1 MIIVSVSEQMLYQR
15 RKTGV
20 WYAYPVSTA
29 SNGVGNLSGS
39 LQTPLGRHRI
49 AEKIGHGLPPLTAF
63 RARQPF
69 CIYNQSKKRL
79 PPLPW
84 MAGKRDSVCEAC
96 ETRTFRMAHK
106 QKSWKIF
113 ADQTNDWI
121 LTRILWLSGC
131 ETGKNR
137 RGKVDS
143 YRRYIYIHGTH
154 EEAKIGSP
162 ASHGCIRMGNEDM
175 LDLFD
180 HAATGESVRI
190 QLKSFTR

>member
-1 MIIVSVSEQMLYQR
+1 MVRDSYTHAMIIVSVSEQMLYHR

-29 SNGVGNLSGS
+29 SKGVGNLSGS

-63 RARQPF
+63 RAREPF
-69 CIYNQSKKRL
+69 CIYDPQSDDPKK
-79 PPLPW
+79 
-84 MAGKRDSVCEAC
+84 
-96 ETRTFRMAHK
+96 
-106 QKSWKIF
+106 
-113 ADQTNDWI
+113 DWI

-137 RGKVDS
+137 RGKVDT

-154 EEAKIGSP
+154 EEAKIGTP
-162 ASHGCIRMGNEDM
+162 ASHGCIRMNNEDM
-175 LDLFD
+175 LELFENSY
-180 HAATGESVRI
+180 AGESVRI
-190 QLKSFTR
+190 GS